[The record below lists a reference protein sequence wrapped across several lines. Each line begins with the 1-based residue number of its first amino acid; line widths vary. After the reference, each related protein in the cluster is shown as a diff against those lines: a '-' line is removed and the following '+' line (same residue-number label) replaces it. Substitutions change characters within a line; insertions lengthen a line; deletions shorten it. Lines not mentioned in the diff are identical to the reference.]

1 MSDAPI
7 LQAVH
12 VVDDYAAA
20 DDFNKKHTPLIEVT
34 GDGPKKMVSI
44 QVGKDVP
51 HPNEPGH
58 WIVWIELAAGGNTI
72 ARFDLAP
79 GVADPAVGVWVTV
92 DPGTELTATEYCNLH
107 GLFSYSVTV

>member
-7 LQAVH
+7 LKPTN
-12 VVDDYAAA
+12 VVTDYAGA
-20 DDFNKKHTPLIEVT
+20 DDFTKKHTPLLEVT
-34 GDGPKKMVSI
+34 GDGPKKMISI
-44 QVGKDVP
+44 QVGKEVA

-58 WIVWIELAAGGNTI
+58 WIVWIELQADGNTI

-79 GVADPAVGVWVTV
+79 AAADPGVGVWVTV
-92 DPGTELTATEYCNLH
+92 DEGTELTAIEYCNLH